1 MILTSL
7 PPLTHPLTRP
17 GIDQMAIS
25 GVGER
30 GGCRK
35 LLLLVSLPLA
45 LALAL
50 PITCCSRQ
58 LKLRVGQDV
67 GRAHL
72 LSACN
77 NNGH

>member
-35 LLLLVSLPLA
+35 LLLLVSLPLP

-58 LKLRVGQDV
+58 LIGRVGQDV
-67 GRAHL
+67 ARAQL
-72 LSACN
+72 LSAYN
-77 NNGH
+77 NNGQ

>member
-17 GIDQMAIS
+17 RIDQMAIS
-25 GVGER
+25 GVGEHE
-30 GGCRK
+30 GCRK
-35 LLLLVSLPLA
+35 LLLLVSLPLP
-45 LALAL
+45 LAL

-58 LKLRVGQDV
+58 MKRRVGQDV
-67 GRAHL
+67 GRVHL

>member
-30 GGCRK
+30 EGCRK
-35 LLLLVSLPLA
+35 LLLLVSLLLPLA
-45 LALAL
+45 LALPL

-58 LKLRVGQDV
+58 LKRRVGQDV
-67 GRAHL
+67 ERAHL
-72 LSACN
+72 L
-77 NNGH
+77 